1 MRSSEE
7 IEDAEKDVL
16 NNVMIAA
23 PCNIGWDNMV
33 GDDRVRLCAGCD
45 KNVYNT
51 SRMTKAE
58 IKELLAVEG
67 KAPCLRIYRR
77 ADGTMITEDCPVGLR
92 RVRDAWKR
100 VTKVAASIWACVISF
115 SSAWAQTVQQKSVE
129 QAPPT
134 SVDSL
139 DVVGQL
145 PDFDSIKRIQ
155 SEQNAKKSKM
165 KADSSAMDLFYAASK
180 AQNEKRTAEAD
191 QLFTKAT
198 TALERGTHDPKFA
211 ELVYRTY
218 AEFLR
223 ANGKTTKA
231 NDVMELLTKYKS
243 EHYKTPEPT
252 VLDGGRYSSGRAE
265 RHQKTSPTL
274 PEGAPI
280 PDNE

>member
-1 MRSSEE
+1 
-7 IEDAEKDVL
+7 
-16 NNVMIAA
+16 MIAA

-77 ADGTMITEDCPVGLR
+77 ADGTMLTEDCPVGLR

-100 VTKVAASIWACVISF
+100 VAKVAASIWACTLTVT
-115 SSAWAQTVQQKSVE
+115 SSWAQTVQQKSEE
-129 QAPPT
+129 QAPPP
-134 SVDSL
+134 SVDSI
-139 DVVGQL
+139 DVMGQMQ
-145 PDFDSIKRIQ
+145 DFESFKKLQTI
-155 SEQNAKKSKM
+155 QNAKKSATG
-165 KADSSAMDLFYAASK
+165 ADRSAMDLFNQAK
-180 AQNEKRTAEAD
+180 TAQNEKKKDEAD
-191 QLFTKAT
+191 QLFTRAT
-198 TALERGTHDPKFA
+198 AALEQGSHDPKFV
-211 ELVYRTY
+211 ELIYQSY

-223 ANGKTTKA
+223 ANGKPAKA
-231 NDVMELLTKYKS
+231 NETLKLLVKYKS

-252 VLDGGRYSSGRAE
+252 VIDGGRYSSGRSE
-265 RHQKTSPTL
+265 RRQKTSPTL
-274 PEGAPI
+274 PEGAPV